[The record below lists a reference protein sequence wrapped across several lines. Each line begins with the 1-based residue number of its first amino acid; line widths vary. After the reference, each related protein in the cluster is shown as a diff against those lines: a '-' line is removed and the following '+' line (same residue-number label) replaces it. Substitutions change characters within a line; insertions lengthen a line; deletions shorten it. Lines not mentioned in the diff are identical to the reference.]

1 MWDFGQLIYWGPLV
15 VSPDIAFEP
24 SVVRPAVTAASDVD
38 HAIFIDR
45 VADAVLD
52 PGGHLRDSFAPV
64 GGARFAEDYLS
75 PEALDTDGCRRLLDA
90 GIGYFAS
97 AGEPGLMVAPDLL
110 TSIQRERLL
119 EIRAGRWPRL
129 GPCRV
134 TDGGYP
140 LPTIHRSM
148 RAGRARM
155 VCPFPGQLPVGS
167 WGPWEH

>member
-1 MWDFGQLIYWGPLV
+1 MSNAPATWMALSRYGQNAEIFASATRASPGLTEWAMWDFGKLIYWGPLAV
-15 VSPDIAFEP
+15 NPDIAFEP

-75 PEALDTDGCRRLLDA
+75 R
-90 GIGYFAS
+90 
-97 AGEPGLMVAPDLL
+97 
-110 TSIQRERLL
+110 
-119 EIRAGRWPRL
+119 
-129 GPCRV
+129 
-134 TDGGYP
+134 
-140 LPTIHRSM
+140 
-148 RAGRARM
+148 RARM